1 MGKAG
6 VTDYNDARN
15 NWLRAESEHI
25 QARFQCLYQ
34 TKLLDFYR
42 GQDLQF

>member
-6 VTDYNDARN
+6 VADYNDARN
-15 NWLRAESEHI
+15 NWLRAEAEYI
-25 QARFQCLYQ
+25 QARYQCLYQ

-42 GQDLQF
+42 GRDLQF

>member
-6 VTDYNDARN
+6 IAEYNDARN
-15 NWLRAESEHI
+15 NWLRAESDHI

-34 TKLLDFYR
+34 TRLLDFYR
-42 GQDLQF
+42 SGEIEF